1 MLQSVARCDLYG
13 VKIYIS
19 LLNGRGCHSVSDC
32 YSSFFQVNLLQIT
45 VSMII
50 KNLLCCI
57 LKKYELQSC
66 ECFLVTVS
74 KKHVCFDV
82 HLAFIRLCQHH
93 WHYKHCCVND
103 VPASHSVRP
112 ITRHKTCSFL
122 VSRSVNITNDL
133 ESLKFVKKYHQT
145 NSSLGFLF
153 PYDCLTGKL
162 KRYFPLMF
170 FKPGNY
176 LFPLTKHLVCS
187 GAA

>member
-1 MLQSVARCDLYG
+1 MQDATSIVLTY
-13 VKIYIS
+13 IYIN
-19 LLNGRGCHSVSDC
+19 LLNGLGYLSDSDC
-32 YSSFFQVNLLQIT
+32 YSSFSQENLLQTT
-45 VSMII
+45 VSKII
-50 KNLLCCI
+50 KNLLCYI
-57 LKKYELQSC
+57 LKKYELQTC
-66 ECFLVTVS
+66 ECFLVTVCR
-74 KKHVCFDV
+74 KPVCFDV

-93 WHYKHCCVND
+93 SHYKHCCVND
-103 VPASHSVRP
+103 VPASQTPSDQSHA
-112 ITRHKTCSFL
+112 TRRVHFSQEK
-122 VSRSVNITNDL
+122 RKYHNNDL
-133 ESLKFVKKYHQT
+133 ESLKFFKKYHQT

>member
-1 MLQSVARCDLYG
+1 
-13 VKIYIS
+13 
-19 LLNGRGCHSVSDC
+19 
-32 YSSFFQVNLLQIT
+32 
-45 VSMII
+45 MII

-57 LKKYELQSC
+57 FKKYELQTG

-74 KKHVCFDV
+74 RTSVCFDV

-93 WHYKHCCVND
+93 SHYKHCCVND

-122 VSRSVNITNDL
+122 VRRSVNITNDV
-133 ESLKFVKKYHQT
+133 ESLKFFKKYHQT